1 MRDAEQRTEETNHK
15 RLAGLVGHGLLR
27 YGAVSGPLW
36 RGAVTLAAGVIGQ
49 ERAWRVTVV
58 TALRIVIR
66 SDLWSLVSLPRF
78 FTSTRLLLFLSLFFS
93 TLLLLL
99 LAPTLLSVQLL
110 RLAIYFYISLPLPPP
125 YYFYTTST
133 SILLPLLSRD
143 LIAKPQPATR
153 TGHC

>member
-15 RLAGLVGHGLLR
+15 RLAGLVGHGMLR

-78 FTSTRLLLFLSLFFS
+78 FFTSTRLLLSTSLSL
-93 TLLLLL
+93 LL
-99 LAPTLLSVQLL
+99 
-110 RLAIYFYISLPLPPP
+110 Y
-125 YYFYTTST
+125 ST
-133 SILLPLLSRD
+133 SSSSCTHATVGSIASPGYIL
-143 LIAKPQPATR
+143 
-153 TGHC
+153 